1 MEWIDTARELAD
13 DPLVR
18 WAVGEGVRGIVRRV
32 QRGRGSAAAH
42 SEAGPATTAPDAEGT
57 EIAVTTVA
65 DDRTGEQLAESLLQG
80 VGNEWMRAA
89 TRLLGRHRD
98 GYWLR
103 RFLTEQDA
111 QPEHLQYV
119 DRSGTHPSV
128 NWIGLAH
135 RLMNEFPLTETPP
148 IQGSRSELAVLRI
161 ASSLT
166 GAAPLN
172 LKAALDALDETELR
186 LVQRAITEA
195 ATGEEA

>member
-1 MEWIDTARELAD
+1 MEWMDAVRALAEEPWVRLAVSEL
-13 DPLVR
+13 
-18 WAVGEGVRGIVRRV
+18 VRGIARRVRR
-32 QRGRGSAAAH
+32 GRALAAAH
-42 SEAGPATTAPDAEGT
+42 SETGPATTAPDAEGT

-103 RFLTEQDA
+103 RCLTEQDP

-128 NWIGLAH
+128 NWIGIAH
-135 RLMNEFPLTETPP
+135 RLMNEFPLTDAPP

-161 ASSLT
+161 ATSLT
-166 GAAPLN
+166 GVAPLN
-172 LKAALDALDETELR
+172 LKATLDALDETELR
-186 LVQRAITEA
+186 LVQQAITEA
-195 ATGEEA
+195 TTGEEG

>member
-1 MEWIDTARELAD
+1 M
-13 DPLVR
+13 
-18 WAVGEGVRGIVRRV
+18 
-32 QRGRGSAAAH
+32 
-42 SEAGPATTAPDAEGT
+42 
-57 EIAVTTVA
+57 TTVA

-89 TRLLGRHRD
+89 TRLLGKHRD

-103 RFLTEQDA
+103 RFLTEQDS

-135 RLMNEFPLTETPP
+135 RLMNEFPLTDAPP

-161 ASSLT
+161 ATSLT

-172 LKAALDALDETELR
+172 LKAALEALDETELD

-195 ATGEEA
+195 ATGEEG